1 MKIYNR
7 IVMDIDTWEVLEEDS
22 FEYSGPL
29 AMAWDGS
36 GDPDSDSG
44 GAPGGG
50 PGGGSSGGS
59 GGGERGGESSGSRG
73 TGGKRAGA
81 DSAGVVGDE
90 TSDDSGWGYP
100 GNGLGGTDSS
110 FGDLMGLNS
119 KYLTHPV
126 RTMMNQAKLLG
137 GPLAMAKSVYNSLA
151 DYNRARD
158 KTVAAMR
165 ARNPGLTDAQIDA
178 MEKGY
183 LGSLGLGGLPDGG
196 VAGTNAADPVA
207 GAPGT
212 TDLASNEFAKMMN
225 EEAAAANPALGDQF
239 KGLFEG
245 VGAPYDIR
253 DLAQDFTGGVK
264 KASDDYSQQNRDL
277 AGMWDKFSQDFD
289 DHYGRMSSQ
298 YDDLNADYDA
308 NTRDYSAIYG
318 QQQGLGTKYDE
329 LLKGYYQKASS
340 IPQLNLKL
348 PGGMGGGGFSLAPK
362 AWNNV
367 YAQQAQTAGNI
378 LSGKG
383 TALNDQRGTID
394 SRLANTNSKKAAY
407 DSKADMLQ
415 PWAQAR
421 STGLI
426 NRGVTDQNQLNSKIA
441 ALKEQFTPFQTGYD
455 IYDRDKQ
462 IAAGMNLQQQ
472 RLDAEAGNSWDRW
485 APVAAAA
492 MPAVIDIGKE
502 VGSKA
507 VDFLS
512 DFF

>member
-1 MKIYNR
+1 MKVYNR
-7 IVMDIDTWEVLEEDS
+7 VVLNIDTWEILDEDS
-22 FEYSGPL
+22 FDYSGPIAL
-29 AMAWDGS
+29 AWDGS
-36 GDPDSDSG
+36 GDPDSDRG

-50 PGGGSSGGS
+50 PGGGSSGGRGGGGG
-59 GGGERGGESSGSRG
+59 GGGEGGRSRG

-90 TSDDSGWGYP
+90 TSDDGGWSGA
-100 GNGLGGTDSS
+100 GNGLGGNDSS
-110 FGDLMGLNS
+110 FGDLMGLHS
-119 KYLTHPV
+119 KYLSNPL
-126 RTMMNQAKLLG
+126 RASWNQMKLLG
-137 GPLAMAKSVYNSLA
+137 GPIGMAKSVYNNIS

-158 KTVAAMR
+158 KTIASMR

-196 VAGTNAADPVA
+196 VAGTNAEGPA
-207 GAPGT
+207 GTLGA
-212 TDLASNEFAKMMN
+212 TDNEFAKLMD
-225 EEAAAANPALGDQF
+225 EAAAAANPALGDQF

-245 VGAPYDIR
+245 VDAPYDIR
-253 DLAQDFTGGVK
+253 DLMQDFTGGVK

-277 AGMWDKFSQDFD
+277 AGMWDRFSQDFD
-289 DHYGRMSSQ
+289 NHYGRMSGQ

-362 AWNNV
+362 NWNNI
-367 YAQQAQTAGNI
+367 YTQQATTAKDI

-383 TALNDQRGTID
+383 QALTDQRGTID
-394 SRLANTNSKKAAY
+394 SRLANTNSKKSAY
-407 DSKADMLQ
+407 DSKAEMLQ

-502 VGSKA
+502 VGGKA
-507 VDFLS
+507 LDLLS